1 MHLVA
6 EGGTEVVRAA
16 KFVSDQLLDVEL
28 QAEDVAQAGK
38 LNISVVNPAP
48 GRGTST
54 SLDVTVAA
62 ASP

>member
-1 MHLVA
+1 M
-6 EGGTEVVRAA
+6 RAA